1 MTISGFSNVTLCLG
15 MYCYRR
21 LGGTTGFR
29 NVCNCSLNDPA
40 KHPRRLNIQQYLCEN
55 LKSRHT
61 RDLRLSLPSLWKL
74 LCRCV
79 VWLETYQRLIGPRCV
94 KLEAGL
100 LTETSANFYN
110 ISLAIFHKTL
120 VFSGLTIG
128 KNSIIETYLLKGGGR
143 IIRPKRREIS
153 TRLYGVVFQETFF
166 SGLIIGRNS
175 GIEPNSFWL
184 QWGPTVSS
192 YLFFLHT
199 PPHLRINL
207 QGMFCSQY
215 SIDRPLS
222 TPLLF
227 LLSPLQLTL
236 VPRRT
241 KYNTS
246 FFIFHEIGFGFYCF
260 ACVQLMRVCSSTD
273 KLQDSFT
280 LRRKVVN
287 TCTAWHKIQKLNIF
301 TTWCIYVS
309 INSDFF
315 PYTVLTDCCVDK
327 WDTHKIE

>member
-1 MTISGFSNVTLCLG
+1 M
-15 MYCYRR
+15 R
-21 LGGTTGFR
+21 L
-29 NVCNCSLNDPA
+29 
-40 KHPRRLNIQQYLCEN
+40 Q
-55 LKSRHT
+55 
-61 RDLRLSLPSLWKL
+61 PSLWRL
-74 LCRCV
+74 LCRRV
-79 VWLETYQRLIGPRCV
+79 VWLETYQRLRRPRCV
-94 KLEAGL
+94 KLKAGL
-100 LTETSANFYN
+100 PTETSGNFYN
-110 ISLAIFHKTL
+110 FPWAIFHKTL
-120 VFSGLTIG
+120 VVSWLAIG
-128 KNSIIETYLLKGGGR
+128 KNSITETYLLRGGGR
-143 IIRPKRREIS
+143 KIHPKRRRIS
-153 TRLYGVVFQETFF
+153 TRLHGVVFQETVF
-166 SGLIIGRNS
+166 SGLMIGRNS
-175 GIEPNSFWL
+175 VIEPHSSWL

-227 LLSPLQLTL
+227 LLTPLQLTL

-246 FFIFHEIGFGFYCF
+246 FFLFHQTGFGFYCF
-260 ACVQLMRVCSSTD
+260 ACVQLMRACSSLD

-280 LRRKVVN
+280 IRSTVVN
-287 TCTAWHKIQKLNIF
+287 MCTGWLNIQKLSIF

-315 PYTVLTDCCVDK
+315 PRIKCQLIIMLVS
-327 WDTHKIE
+327 